1 MFAAHAA
8 HIPGTVSLGG
18 VRFSFGFS
26 MRQACSC
33 SAVQFTSYWMRIF
46 SHAGIEPGEAK
57 ASLNCFFSNVLG
69 RITALEI
76 QGRPE
81 SAKRILPRHMNR
93 LNYYCQRRAQRLPV
107 QYILGKWQFHGLP
120 LKMCPPIFIPRP
132 ETEALVD
139 IVLSHINRSD
149 GGTEHVL
156 DVGCGTGAICLALA
170 SRTTKVHYTGID
182 KNLVAVKLAKENASQ
197 LGLSKRVSCYVAE
210 VTPTGLRY
218 LEPQL
223 MSSVYDAI
231 VSNPPYISIQESC
244 TIEPEILRHED
255 HAALFAGIDG
265 LDVVRS
271 ILQLSKTLLKVGGH
285 LFIEV
290 GLSHPPLI
298 QVMLAAEEYRQMFK
312 LLAVHPDFTSR
323 PRFVEIKR
331 IK

>member
-1 MFAAHAA
+1 
-8 HIPGTVSLGG
+8 
-18 VRFSFGFS
+18 

-33 SAVQFTSYWMRIF
+33 SAVQFTNYWMRMF

-57 ASLNCFFSNVLG
+57 ASLNCFFSSVLG
-69 RITALEI
+69 RVTALKI
-76 QGRPE
+76 QARPE
-81 SAKRILPRHMNR
+81 SVKRILPRHMNR
-93 LNYYCQRRAQRLPV
+93 LNFYCQRRAQRLPV
-107 QYILGKWQFHGLP
+107 QYILGEWTFHGLP

-149 GGTEHVL
+149 SGTEHVL

-210 VTPTGLRY
+210 VTPTGLRH

-223 MSSVYDAI
+223 MSSLYDAI
-231 VSNPPYISIQESC
+231 VSNPPYIATQEYW
-244 TIEPEILRHED
+244 TIEPEVLRHED

-290 GLSHPPLI
+290 GLSQPPLI
-298 QVMLAAEEYRQMFK
+298 QAMLTAPEYSQMFK

-323 PRFVEIKR
+323 LRFVEIKR